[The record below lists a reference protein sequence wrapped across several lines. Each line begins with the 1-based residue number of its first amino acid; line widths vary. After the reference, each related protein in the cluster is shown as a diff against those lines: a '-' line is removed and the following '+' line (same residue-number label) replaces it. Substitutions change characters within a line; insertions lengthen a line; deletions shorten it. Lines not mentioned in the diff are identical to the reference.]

1 MIKIAIRRNLIYIM
15 YLFIYYYLRR
25 VEKTI
30 IEHFYPF
37 NDSLI
42 FALLMHLGE
51 FFGGLSVLI
60 YQSAFF
66 KKS

>member
-1 MIKIAIRRNLIYIM
+1 MIKIAIRRNQIYII

-42 FALLMHLGE
+42 FTLLMHLGE
-51 FFGGLSVLI
+51 FFGGLSI
-60 YQSAFF
+60 YIFIKLHF
-66 KKS
+66 